1 MSSRGDLFRQE
12 ALEFRTRG
20 ETTSGNVIRLGA
32 PWVRWSFRLL
42 LVLVAAGITVA
53 FFARTDETST
63 GPAVIHGRDRTFSA
77 LLPAAVAP
85 ELRSA
90 RLVRIDVDLPGTR
103 SLRVRVTRARS
114 VAPRTALGGL
124 PSPTQPAIL
133 LSGRITGARAGNG
146 LSGRRILHGR
156 VTVVLGSKR
165 VGEVVTRHFGLMLG
179 GSGGGE

>member
-20 ETTSGNVIRLGA
+20 ETTSSNVIRLGA
-32 PWVRWSFRLL
+32 PWVRWSFRVLFL
-42 LVLVAAGITVA
+42 LVAAGIAVT

-90 RLVRIDVDLPGTR
+90 RRVRIDVDLPGTR
-103 SLRVRVTRARS
+103 GLRVRVTRARS
-114 VAPRTALGGL
+114 VAPRTVLDGL
-124 PSPTQPAIL
+124 PSPEQPAVL
-133 LSGRITGARAGNG
+133 LSGRINAGGRENG
-146 LSGRRILHGR
+146 LTGRRILHGR
-156 VTVVLGSKR
+156 ATVVLGSER
-165 VGEVVTRHFGLMLG
+165 VGEVVIRQFGLMLG
-179 GSGGGE
+179 GSGGGT